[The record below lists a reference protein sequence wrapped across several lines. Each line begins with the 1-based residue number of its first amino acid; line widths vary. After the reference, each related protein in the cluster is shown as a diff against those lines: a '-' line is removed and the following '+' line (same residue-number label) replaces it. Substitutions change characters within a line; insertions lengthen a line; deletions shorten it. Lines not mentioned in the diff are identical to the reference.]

1 MVSGTA
7 AVFWYGK
14 SSCAGWQENQ
24 TFIADGIVEHE
35 QVLLK
40 DINRDD
46 GIVLELLVHIFTGGH
61 GKIMD
66 LQIIQQ
72 AF

>member
-1 MVSGTA
+1 MVKVLAPDGR
-7 AVFWYGK
+7 K
-14 SSCAGWQENQ
+14 IQ

-40 DINRDD
+40 DINGDD